1 MQYKWS
7 GNVNIVMTEAK
18 ILTVVIPV
26 YNRADI
32 VGRTL
37 QCLSEQDTRDFA
49 LILVDNNSQ
58 DDSLNV
64 LQTWKN
70 ENTDIDCTI
79 FSEKKP
85 GATAARNCG
94 LRNVT
99 TEYVLFFD
107 SDDVMFPEHLSSIIK
122 SVSDFSHPDII
133 GWDGLQELAGGKT
146 RTVKFTTRNMVRN
159 HLVLSIL
166 STYRY
171 AAKTELVR
179 RVGGWNEELTIWDD
193 YELGIRLLAANP
205 TMKYRQGK
213 PLVKSFYT
221 AESYTSTHL
230 SDKQEKVEKCLDEV
244 EKTVKKHFENFL
256 PWVDYRR
263 AVLAAFYDLEG
274 DKSNAERLLNEA
286 CRSVTP
292 PAIVKTLYHWHHIFG
307 RGAWIIARI
316 LFALSGKKC

>member
-1 MQYKWS
+1 MKLLS
-7 GNVNIVMTEAK
+7 
-18 ILTVVIPV
+18 VVIPV
-26 YNRADI
+26 YNRADVLPRLLDSI
-32 VGRTL
+32 VA
-37 QCLSEQDTRDFA
+37 QDTRDFV
-49 LILVDNNSQ
+49 LIFVDNNST
-58 DDSLNV
+58 DNSVELLKAWCNKNDIEVV
-64 LQTWKN
+64 LRT
-70 ENTDIDCTI
+70 
-79 FSEKKP
+79 EKKQ
-85 GATAARNCG
+85 GASAARNFG
-94 LRNVT
+94 LNLVT
-99 TEYVLFFD
+99 TEYVAFFD
-107 SDDVMFPEHLSSIIK
+107 SDDVMLPGHLSSIIR
-122 SVSDFSHPDII
+122 SISEFDSPDII
-133 GWDGLQELAGGKT
+133 GWDGLKEFTNEKT
-146 RTVKFTTRNMVRN
+146 RTVKFTMRNMVRN

-230 SDKQEKVEKCLDEV
+230 SDKKEKVEKCLDEV

-292 PAIVKTLYHWHHIFG
+292 PAIVKVLYHWHHIFG